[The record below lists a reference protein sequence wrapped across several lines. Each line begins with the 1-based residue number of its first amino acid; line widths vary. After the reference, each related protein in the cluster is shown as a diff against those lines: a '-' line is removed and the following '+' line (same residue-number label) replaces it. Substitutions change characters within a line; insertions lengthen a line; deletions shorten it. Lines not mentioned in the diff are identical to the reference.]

1 MSKRGVS
8 FLVGGIVVAVLCI
21 TGIVLASTGIVGK
34 IFKDPQGKLDTLPPP
49 PPPRTVTIAAVGDIM
64 MGTDFPASRLPQQ
77 DGALLFKD
85 AAPILRAADIA
96 FGNLEGPIT
105 TSQSCAK
112 ALGSGKT
119 FAFRCPPSLAWNL
132 KDAGFDVMGLA
143 NNHSMD
149 FGGQGMWE
157 TKKILDSLGIK
168 YSGKDESFAS
178 FTVNGIKVGLIAFAV
193 GGPPRSILNL
203 DLCREEVSRLSSQ
216 FDVLIVSFHGGT
228 EGTNAIHTKNEQE
241 NLYGE
246 PRGNVIQFAHSMIDA
261 GADVVIGHGPHVPR
275 GVEVYKDRIISY
287 SLGNF
292 CTYACMQLVAELGY
306 APLLVVQVDSVGR
319 FIRGEIHSFKQI
331 PPGGPS
337 ADAGESA
344 FKLMKNLSLADF
356 PASSP
361 SFSESLGF
369 YPRNPSDSTLSP
381 EQLKALRDSLDKV
394 GIVEPDTTR
403 LKRPEIQSTPVSV
416 LADTNKSSIPDSTP
430 SSSTDSKESEDVIDN
445 STPQKNEA
453 NPIEPN

>member
-1 MSKRGVS
+1 MSKRSVS
-8 FLVGGIVVAVLCI
+8 FLVGVIVVAVLCI
-21 TGIVLASTGIVGK
+21 TGIVLASTGVVGK
-34 IFKDPQGKLDTLPPP
+34 IFKNSQGKLDTLPPP
-49 PPPRTVTIAAVGDIM
+49 PPPRTLTIAAVGDIM
-64 MGTDFPASRLPQQ
+64 MGTDFPSPRLPQQ

-105 TSQSCAK
+105 TSQGCAK

-132 KDAGFDVMGLA
+132 GDAGFDVMGLA

-246 PRGNVIQFAHSMIDA
+246 PRGNVIEFAHAMIDA

-275 GVEVYKDRIISY
+275 GLEEYKDRIICY

-306 APLLVVQVDSVGR
+306 APLLVVQVDSVGQ
-319 FIRGEIHSFKQI
+319 FVRGEIHSFKQI
-331 PPGGPS
+331 PPGGPT
-337 ADAGESA
+337 ADANESA
-344 FKLMKNLSLADF
+344 FKLMRDLSLADF
-356 PASSP
+356 PSSSP
-361 SFSESLGF
+361 SFSQSLSF
-369 YPRNPSDSTLSP
+369 YPRNPSDSSLTP
-381 EQLKALRDSLDKV
+381 ERLKVLRDSLDRV
-394 GIVEPDTTR
+394 GIVEPDTT
-403 LKRPEIQSTPVSV
+403 KPDRPNVPVTGVSTLVDSNK
-416 LADTNKSSIPDSTP
+416 ADIPSSTP
-430 SSSTDSKESEDVIDN
+430 SSPTGSIESKDTTESPTGSGE
-445 STPQKNEA
+445 SKPA
-453 NPIEPN
+453 EPN